1 MKAFKR
7 LYEPGYIGSMLLRN
21 RIVMPPMG
29 TSMASPSGFVT
40 ERMINYYAER
50 AKGGVGLII
59 IENTLVDRTKGFN
72 MWDQL
77 TIDDPQGGPRLYEM
91 VERIH
96 RHGAKVAIQLSAAG
110 AKARLAITPDIIPD
124 APSAIKWER
133 LKVIP
138 REITSEEIQRYV
150 ELFVE
155 AAKRAKMAGFDAI
168 EIHCAHGYL
177 LSSFI
182 SPYSNRRTDQY
193 GGSLENRMGFPLDVI
208 RAVRSEVGGDY
219 PLWVRYSCEEYL
231 EGGITIEEGKKIGQV
246 FEQNGINAL
255 NLSVGHG
262 IVNKSNIRSIPP
274 AFLPLGHIIPLAAA
288 VKSVVGLPVIVSGK
302 IKDPVIA
309 EKALQEGKTDFV
321 GIGRGLVTDPE
332 WARKGA
338 EGRVEDI
345 RKCTACNTYCIYE
358 KSWLG
363 RPMRCQVNPMVGRE
377 AEFELKPA
385 SEPKKVIVVGGGPAG
400 MEAARVA
407 AIRGHRVTI
416 IEKGQELGGQLRA
429 AIVPPH
435 KEIHYALEFLT
446 TQVNKL
452 GVAIEFGSMATSEM
466 IQKRKADFIILA
478 TGSRPKLL
486 DVPGIERRIVHK
498 ASDVLLGRDKL
509 NGARVAIIGGGMVG
523 CETAE
528 YLAQAQEKEVVIIE
542 MISEVAQ
549 DVEPFYTRPALIERI
564 ADNDVT
570 VLVNTTPTKIG
581 DGTVTCVDAVGKQ
594 RDVECDEVVIA
605 AGMESNNELGRELE
619 KNGLSVA
626 SIGDCVEPRNLR
638 FAILEGFIAGFSI

>member
-1 MKAFKR
+1 MKVFKR

-29 TSMASPSGFVT
+29 TSLASPSGFVT
-40 ERMINYYAER
+40 EKMINYYAER

-72 MWDQL
+72 MWAQL

-96 RHGAKVAIQLSAAG
+96 RYGAKVAIQISGAG
-110 AKARLAITPDIIPD
+110 AKARPAITPGIIPD

-133 LKVIP
+133 LEVIP

-150 ELFVE
+150 KLFVE
-155 AAKRAKMAGFDAI
+155 AAKRAKMAGFDAV

-193 GGSLENRMGFPLDVI
+193 GGSFENRMRFPLEVI
-208 RAVRSEVGGDY
+208 RAVRSEVGRDY
-219 PLWVRYSCEEYL
+219 PMWVRYNCEEYL

-246 FEQNGINAL
+246 FEQNGVNAL

-262 IVNKSNIRSIPP
+262 IVNASNVRSSPP
-274 AFLPLGHIIPLAAA
+274 AFMPIGPMIPLAAA

-302 IKDPVIA
+302 IKDPEIA
-309 EKALQEGKTDFV
+309 EKALKEGKTDFV
-321 GIGRGLVTDPE
+321 GVGRGLVSDPE
-332 WARKGA
+332 WARKGVK
-338 EGRVEDI
+338 GRVEDI
-345 RKCTACNTYCIYE
+345 RKCIACNTCLYE

-363 RPMRCQVNPMVGRE
+363 RPIRCQVNPLVGRE
-377 AEFELKPA
+377 GEFELEPV

-416 IEKGQELGGQLRA
+416 IEKEQELGGQLRA

-446 TQVNKL
+446 TQVKKL
-452 GVAIEFGSMATSEM
+452 GVAIELGSMATPEM
-466 IQKRKADFIILA
+466 IQKREADFIILA
-478 TGSRPKLL
+478 TGSLPKLPEI
-486 DVPGIERRIVHK
+486 PGVERRIIHK
-498 ASDVLLGRDKL
+498 AIDVLLGRDKL
-509 NGARVAIIGGGMVG
+509 NGERVAIIGGGMVG

-528 YLAQAQEKEVVIIE
+528 YLAEIQGKKVVIIE
-542 MISEVAQ
+542 MLSEIAL
-549 DVEPFYTRPALIERI
+549 DVEPFFTRPALLERI
-564 ADNDVT
+564 ADNGIR
-570 VLVNTTPTKIG
+570 VLVNTTPTEIG
-581 DGTVTCVDAVGKQ
+581 NRTVTCVDADGKQ

-605 AGMESNNELGRELE
+605 AGMESNNGLGRELDN
-619 KNGLSVA
+619 NGLSVA
-626 SIGDCVEPRNLR
+626 PIGDCVEPRNLR
-638 FAILEGFIAGFSI
+638 FAILEGFIAGFSV